1 MGALAKEQV
10 PDLRFQRRY
19 TYLARED
26 ILTLPEKYIFS
37 EKLVYPLRKYLKIL
51 ISKRLYFRYFKDNPI
66 LYTGPAK
73 TPEGYPCGSISP
85 TTPNRTDPYEDELHS
100 Q

>member
-1 MGALAKEQV
+1 MGGLAKEQV
-10 PDLRFQRRY
+10 PGLRLQRRY

-51 ISKRLYFRYFKDNPI
+51 ISKILYFKYFKD
-66 LYTGPAK
+66 LSVHFYGTVA
-73 TPEGYPCGSISP
+73 IS
-85 TTPNRTDPYEDELHS
+85 NDRLA
-100 Q
+100 

>member
-10 PDLRFQRRY
+10 QDLRFQRRY

-51 ISKRLYFRYFKDNPI
+51 ISKRLYFRYFKDRVVHF
-66 LYTGPAK
+66 YGTVA
-73 TPEGYPCGSISP
+73 IS
-85 TTPNRTDPYEDELHS
+85 NVRLA
-100 Q
+100 